1 MTADRK
7 KKIGWRSY
15 ARRQLFRNVTRD
27 QKLRKKKGK
36 RITIKRSK
44 WAEEENGLDMALY
57 R

>member
-7 KKIGWRSY
+7 KSWLAVLCASSIISECNKRSK
-15 ARRQLFRNVTRD
+15 VEEE
-27 QKLRKKKGK
+27 KGK